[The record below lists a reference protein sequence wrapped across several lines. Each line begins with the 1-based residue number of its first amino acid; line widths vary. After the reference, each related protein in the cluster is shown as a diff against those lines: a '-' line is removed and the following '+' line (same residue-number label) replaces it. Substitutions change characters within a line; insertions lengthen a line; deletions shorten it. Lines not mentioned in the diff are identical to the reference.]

1 MSEQSV
7 LKIPHGIALP
17 DEDRLYVTGM
27 DKAIHC
33 LQLHRGNL
41 LARTDL
47 AAVPLTAQYDT
58 VIAWHPFSNQPNT
71 LQLIALQIQ
80 DGGIHLIWEQNLA
93 LPAWVAVTTEE
104 ADGFLVEATI
114 QDEELLVTWEAHGR
128 YRGGAPPPAQV
139 EAAAT
144 QAAGHVVHLDL
155 QRGTVRA
162 EQAVPLPA
170 RETAT
175 VPPVTSPQR
184 VVPYRRDATWETQP
198 WAVDAGHAYLV
209 TTVDGTGIVLAHTE
223 RSGTAKTDENGTKV
237 VRETVLTDDAAAT
250 AIVTPDGRYLFV
262 HTPSN
267 ADLPWRLFT
276 AASGELLA
284 RLPYEDGT
292 TEGAVVDQL
301 VLYLVVEEVGTTA
314 QKTLCC
320 RALTTGERR
329 WSYPLATATRRGPP
343 PLRP

>member
-17 DEDRLYVTGM
+17 GEDRLYVTGM
-27 DKAIHC
+27 DEALHC

-41 LARTDL
+41 LARADL
-47 AAVPLTAQYDT
+47 AAVPLTAQHDT
-58 VIAWHPFSNQPNT
+58 VIAWHSIYNQSNT
-71 LQLIALQIQ
+71 LQLIALQMQ
-80 DGGIHLIWEQNLA
+80 EGGIHLIWEQTLA
-93 LPAWVAVTTEE
+93 LPAWVVVTTEE
-104 ADGFLVEATI
+104 TDGFLVEATI
-114 QDEELLVTWEAHGR
+114 QNGELLVTWEAHGR

-144 QAAGHVVHLDL
+144 QVARHVVHLDL
-155 QRGTVRA
+155 QRGTVRS

-198 WAVDAGHAYLV
+198 WAVDASQAHLV
-209 TTVDGTGIVLAHTE
+209 TTADGTGIVLVHTE
-223 RSGTAKTDENGTKV
+223 RSGTAKAADTNGTKI
-237 VRETVLTDDAAAT
+237 VREITLTDDAAAT
-250 AIVTPDGRYLFV
+250 ATVTPDGRYLFV
-262 HTPSN
+262 HTPTD
-267 ADLPWRLFT
+267 ADLPWRLFA

-284 RLPYEDGT
+284 RFPFEEGT
-292 TEGAVVDQL
+292 TEVAVVDQL
-301 VLYLVVEEVGTTA
+301 ILYLVVEEVGTAA
-314 QKTLCC
+314 QETLCC

-329 WSYPLATATRRGPP
+329 W
-343 PLRP
+343 